1 MQSARETVEPFRHLS
16 VRRGNSAA
24 NQRPRALL
32 SLRGLSWT
40 LRGVCSLLVAR
51 RIVSQERLTGAGRRS
66 DQSAILLCSN
76 VSTRGDPMP
85 LNIRSEETEELASA
99 LAKLTGETKTEAVTQ
114 ALRERIQRVRRARA
128 KRRLADE
135 LDEIALHCSTLP
147 VLDRRSADEIMDYD
161 ENGLP
166 R

>member
-1 MQSARETVEPFRHLS
+1 
-16 VRRGNSAA
+16 
-24 NQRPRALL
+24 
-32 SLRGLSWT
+32 
-40 LRGVCSLLVAR
+40 
-51 RIVSQERLTGAGRRS
+51 
-66 DQSAILLCSN
+66 
-76 VSTRGDPMP
+76 MP

-128 KRRLADE
+128 KRPLADE

-147 VLDRRSADEIMDYD
+147 ARDRRSADEIMGYD

>member
-1 MQSARETVEPFRHLS
+1 
-16 VRRGNSAA
+16 
-24 NQRPRALL
+24 
-32 SLRGLSWT
+32 
-40 LRGVCSLLVAR
+40 
-51 RIVSQERLTGAGRRS
+51 
-66 DQSAILLCSN
+66 
-76 VSTRGDPMP
+76 MP
-85 LNIRSEETEELASA
+85 LNIRSQETEELASA

-147 VLDRRSADEIMDYD
+147 VLDRRSADEIMGYD